1 MPSPRFNHGFENDVF
16 LSYCHKDDEPDPIGR
31 RWITKFESDLRT
43 QLEMNSG
50 RTVRIWRDR
59 KLNAADRFDQE
70 IRAQLL
76 HSAILVPIITPS
88 YMNSEHCDKEWRQ
101 FLRSVKDIGN
111 TTRMVKVAKTFVPWE
126 DYPREFSKTNQH
138 SFFVEES
145 NGTYRE
151 YHLHPDLR
159 YEREYAAH
167 VDDVAQEVKRLLTR
181 LEGGVSP
188 ASEKGIVFVA
198 ETSSDLNPDRDRI
211 CRLLEQLRYEV
222 RPKTRFFGMPAP
234 EIRRAVARDLAA
246 SRLAILPVGARYGA
260 IPELGGGAS
269 VVRIQL
275 EVAARDRR
283 NGTFP
288 RLVWMPK
295 GLEPAEPE
303 QSALLKEIRETWARK
318 PFEVLELLPHQ
329 FEEVLEERLNPRSK
343 AARPSE
349 PAGTNHAER
358 PSVYVLAE
366 PQDVEASYA
375 LRRWLFDHD
384 FDVPGPPENWTD
396 PAVLREEL
404 RRRFAE
410 DHAFLVYYGQ
420 SNEGWVWAQMKE
432 ISKAAGRNRTE
443 PILARAVFL
452 ADPETP
458 GKKKL
463 LLHEATL
470 LKGFAPIPLNDS
482 LAPFAAEIRKKWAD
496 RASGAAGG
504 GAS

>member
-16 LSYCHKDDEPDPIGR
+16 LSYCHKDDETDPSGR
-31 RWITKFESDLRT
+31 RWVTKFESDLT
-43 QLEMNSG
+43 TLLEQNSG
-50 RTVRIWRDR
+50 RSVRIWRDR
-59 KLNAADRFDQE
+59 KLNAADRFDGE
-70 IRAQLL
+70 IRAQLIQ
-76 HSAILVPIITPS
+76 SAILVPIITRN
-88 YMNSEHCDKEWRQ
+88 YLNSAYCDKEWRE
-101 FLRSVKDIGN
+101 FLGHASDIGN
-111 TTRMVKVAKTFVPWE
+111 TSRMVKVAKIFVPLE
-126 DYPREFSKTNQH
+126 DYPPEFRETNQH
-138 SFFVEES
+138 SFFVQES
-145 NGTYRE
+145 NGQYRQ
-151 YHLHPDLR
+151 YHLHPDPR

-167 VDDVAQEVKRLLTR
+167 VDDVAQELERLLER
-181 LEGGVSP
+181 IEGGASP
-188 ASEKGIVFVA
+188 ASSKGIVFVA
-198 ETSSDLNPDRDRI
+198 ETSSDLNPERDRI

-234 EIRRAVARDLAA
+234 EIRLAVERDLAA

-275 EVAARDRR
+275 EVAALDQR

-329 FEEVLEERLNPRSK
+329 FEEVLEERLNPRSN
-343 AARPSE
+343 ATSPSE
-349 PAGTNHAER
+349 PAGMNQAER

-375 LRRWLFDHD
+375 LRQWLFEND
-384 FDVPGPPENWTD
+384 FDAPGPPEDWTH
-396 PAVLREEL
+396 PGALREEL
-404 RRRFAE
+404 RLRFAE
-410 DHAFLVYYGQ
+410 EHAFLVYYGQ
-420 SNEGWVWAQMKE
+420 TNEGWVRAQVKE
-432 ISKAAGRNRTE
+432 ISKAAGLNRKE

-452 ADPETP
+452 ADPDTP
-458 GKKKL
+458 GKKQL
-463 LLHEATL
+463 LLRETL
-470 LKGFAPIPLNDS
+470 LKGFAPIPLEDS
-482 LAPFAAEIRKKWAD
+482 LAPFAAEIRKKWA
-496 RASGAAGG
+496 AHAADAARG